1 MHKIKSEIVDILKN
15 QLFTMDRLFE
25 LAAADDKLK
34 YARATATIFRGLDRS
49 VFSIADVEK
58 CLEKQLQLL
67 SKAYGENV
75 PADVAEDLADTMT
88 YLSDALAGYCY

>member
-25 LAAADDKLK
+25 FAAADDKLK
-34 YARATATIFRGLDRS
+34 YARATATIFRGIDRS
-49 VFSIADVEK
+49 VFSIEDVEK
-58 CLEKQLQLL
+58 SLEKQLQLL